1 MQQRA
6 RQMLET
12 ADRVVL
18 VRDPT
23 DLDPPIEL
31 PRTPDLTVFTKADL
45 SASSPAVHN
54 SVSVSAL
61 TGERMT
67 ELCQQLDRLAFGREG
82 GQALT
87 LNSRHLQC
95 IADARAA
102 LLRARELAL
111 SNVGPELL
119 AMELREALDNVGQ
132 ILGQLTPDDVL
143 GRIFATFC
151 IGK

>member
-1 MQQRA
+1 
-6 RQMLET
+6 
-12 ADRVVL
+12 
-18 VRDPT
+18 
-23 DLDPPIEL
+23 
-31 PRTPDLTVFTKADL
+31 
-45 SASSPAVHN
+45 
-54 SVSVSAL
+54 
-61 TGERMT
+61 MT

-87 LNSRHLQC
+87 LNSRHLHC

-102 LLRARELAL
+102 LARARELAQQTD
-111 SNVGPELL
+111 GPELL

>member
-1 MQQRA
+1 MQARA
-6 RQMLET
+6 RHMLET

-18 VRDPT
+18 VIDPRDF
-23 DLDPPIEL
+23 DPIQL

-45 SASSPAVHN
+45 SASLPAVHN

-61 TGERMT
+61 TGGRMT
-67 ELCQQLDRLAFGREG
+67 ELCQQLDRLAFEREG

-87 LNSRHLQC
+87 LNSRHLHC
-95 IADARAA
+95 ISDARAA
-102 LLRARELAL
+102 IARARDLAKQD
-111 SNVGPELL
+111 VGAELL
-119 AMELREALDNVGQ
+119 AMELREALDHVGQ

-143 GRIFATFC
+143 GRVFATFC

>member
-6 RQMLET
+6 QQMLEGV
-12 ADRVVL
+12 DRVVL
-18 VRDPT
+18 VIDP
-23 DLDPPIEL
+23 LDPDPPLQLSRE
-31 PRTPDLTVFTKADL
+31 PDLLVYTKSDL
-45 SASSPAVHN
+45 SAPPAGVRTL
-54 SVSVSAL
+54 VSVSAL

-87 LNSRHLQC
+87 LNQRHLTC
-95 IADARAA
+95 IA
-102 LLRARELAL
+102 RAREALSRARACAHEHAGAEFLAL
-111 SNVGPELL
+111 
-119 AMELREALDNVGQ
+119 ELREALDALGN

-143 GRIFATFC
+143 GKIFAAFC

>member
-6 RQMLET
+6 QQTLKT

-18 VRDPT
+18 VIDPH
-23 DLDPPIEL
+23 DPEPLDL

-45 SASSPAVHN
+45 SASPPAVHN

-61 TGERMT
+61 TGGRMT

-87 LNSRHLQC
+87 LNSRHLHC
-95 IADARAA
+95 IADTRAA
-102 LLRARELAL
+102 LARARELAQQT
-111 SNVGPELL
+111 VGPELL